1 MPLTL
6 SDPRTSDIGSQEAP
20 DVKSALT
27 GFASDFRSFRS
38 DLDRRLA
45 DQASRLDALDRKAVA
60 AARPPL
66 SSTRADA
73 NTPHQKAFAA
83 YVRQGD
89 EDRVRSLDIEEKAL
103 STAVAA
109 EGGVLVDP
117 QTANRIE
124 SVLRASSSLRAI
136 ARIVQVDAT
145 AYDALIDH
153 TEMGA
158 AWITESSTVSDTTTP
173 QIDRIPIPLHE
184 LSATPK
190 ASQRLLDDSAFD
202 VEGWLAERIADRFA
216 RAENAAFVSGDGVDK
231 PKGILAHPVV
241 DNASWSWG
249 NIGTVPTGAAGAF
262 AASDPGDVL
271 VELVYAL
278 PAGYRANAV
287 FLMNSATAGAVRK
300 LKDTD
305 GRYLWAEG
313 LTEGQPARLLGYP
326 VLIVEDMPDIAS
338 GSHAIAFGDFR
349 SAYTI
354 AERPDLRV
362 LRDPYSAK
370 PHVLFY
376 ATRRVGGDITDFA
389 AIKLLEF
396 SA

>member
-1 MPLTL
+1 MSHPYTDPAS
-6 SDPRTSDIGSQEAP
+6 SDTAAP
-20 DVKSALT
+20 DVKSALS
-27 GFASDFRSFRS
+27 GFADDFRGFRS
-38 DLDRRLA
+38 DLDRRLGE
-45 DQASRLDALDRKAVA
+45 QASRLDALDRKAVA
-60 AARPPL
+60 AARPHL
-66 SSTRADA
+66 SATRADA
-73 NTPHQKAFAA
+73 TTPHRKAFAA

-89 EDRVRSLDIEEKAL
+89 EDRVRGLDMEEKAL
-103 STAVAA
+103 STAVSA

-117 QTANRIE
+117 QTASRIE

-136 ARIVQVDAT
+136 ARIVQVDST

-153 TEMGA
+153 TETGA
-158 AWITESSTVSDTTTP
+158 AWITESTAINETATP
-173 QIDRIPIPLHE
+173 SIDRISIPLHE

-216 RAENAAFVSGDGVDK
+216 RAENAAFIDGDGIDK
-231 PKGILAHPVV
+231 PRGILAHPVLA
-241 DNASWSWG
+241 NASWAWG
-249 NIGTVPTGAAGAF
+249 SLGAVGTGADGAF
-262 AASDPGDVL
+262 AAADPGDAL

-278 PAGYRANAV
+278 PAGYRANAA

-300 LKDTD
+300 LKDAD

-326 VLIVEDMPDIAS
+326 VLIVEDMPDIGTGA
-338 GSHAIAFGDFR
+338 HAVAFGDFR
-349 SAYTI
+349 AAYTI

-376 ATRRVGGDITDFA
+376 ATRRVGGDVTDFA

>member
-1 MPLTL
+1 MSLDL
-6 SDPRTSDIGSQEAP
+6 ADPRTEDTIVP

-27 GFASDFRSFRS
+27 GFAADFRGFRS
-38 DLDRRLA
+38 DLERRLS
-45 DQASRLDALDRKAVA
+45 DQAQRLDALDRKAVA
-60 AARPPL
+60 ASRPHL
-66 SSTRADA
+66 SAARADA
-73 NTPHQKAFAA
+73 ATPHVKAFAA

-89 EDRVRSLDIEEKAL
+89 EDRVRSLDLEGKSL
-103 STAVAA
+103 NTAVAA

-124 SVLRASSSLRAI
+124 TVLRGASSLRSV
-136 ARIVQVDAT
+136 ARIVQVEAT

-153 TEMGA
+153 SEMGA
-158 AWITESSTVSDTTTP
+158 AWITESTAISETATP
-173 QIDRIPIPLHE
+173 NIDRISIPLHE

-202 VEGWLAERIADRFA
+202 VEGWLAERIAARFA
-216 RAENAAFVSGDGVDK
+216 RAENAAFIDGDGVDK
-231 PKGILAHPVV
+231 PKGFLAHPVIT
-241 DNASWSWG
+241 NGSWTWG
-249 NIGTVPTGAAGAF
+249 AIGTVSTGAEAAF
-262 AASDPGDVL
+262 APADPGDAL

-278 PAGYRANAV
+278 PAGYRANAA

-300 LKDTD
+300 LKDAD
-305 GRYLWAEG
+305 GRYLWAES
-313 LTEGQPARLLGYP
+313 LSEGQPARLLGYP
-326 VLIVEDMPDIAS
+326 VLIAEDMPDIAAN
-338 GSHAIAFGDFR
+338 SHSIAFGDFR
-349 SAYTI
+349 AAYTI

-376 ATRRVGGDITDFA
+376 ATRRVGGDVTDFA
-389 AIKLLEF
+389 ALKLLQF

>member
-1 MPLTL
+1 MSLDYADTNS
-6 SDPRTSDIGSQEAP
+6 SDTAP

-27 GFASDFRSFRS
+27 GFADDFRGFRV

-45 DQASRLDALDRKAVA
+45 EQSTRLDALDRKAVA
-60 AARPPL
+60 AARPTL
-66 SSTRADA
+66 STTTRAEGA
-73 NTPHQKAFAA
+73 TPHRKAFAA

-89 EDRVRSLDIEEKAL
+89 EDRVRGLDIEEKAL

-117 QTANRIE
+117 QTASRIE
-124 SVLRASSSLRAI
+124 SVLRASSSLRAV

-158 AWITESSTVSDTTTP
+158 AWITEATAISETATSN
-173 QIDRIPIPLHE
+173 IDRISIPLHE

-216 RAENAAFVSGDGVDK
+216 RAENAAFVDGDGIDK
-231 PKGILAHPVV
+231 PKGILAHAVV
-241 DNASWSWG
+241 ANDSWAWG
-249 NIGTVPTGAAGAF
+249 SLGTVNSGADGAF
-262 AASDPGDVL
+262 DATDPGDAL

-287 FLMNSATAGAVRK
+287 FMMNSATAGAVRK
-300 LKDTD
+300 LKDAD

-313 LTEGQPARLLGYP
+313 LSEGQPARLLGYP
-326 VLIVEDMPDIAS
+326 VLIVEDMPDIATA
-338 GSHAIAFGDFR
+338 SHAIAFGDFR
-349 SAYTI
+349 AAYTI

-376 ATRRVGGDITDFA
+376 ATRRVGGDVTDFA
-389 AIKLLEF
+389 AIKLLQF

>member
-1 MPLTL
+1 MSLDYL
-6 SDPRTSDIGSQEAP
+6 DPRSPDTAAQGAP
-20 DVKSALT
+20 DVKSALN
-27 GFASDFRSFRS
+27 GFADDFRGFRA

-45 DQASRLDALDRKAVA
+45 DQAARLDAIDRKAVA

-66 SSTRADA
+66 SSARADA
-73 NTPHQKAFAA
+73 AAPHRKAFAA

-89 EDRVRSLDIEEKAL
+89 EDRARGLDIEGKAL
-103 STAVAA
+103 NTAVAA

-117 QTANRIE
+117 QTASRIE
-124 SVLRASSSLRAI
+124 SVLRASSSLRSV

-153 TEMGA
+153 TDMGA
-158 AWITESSTVSDTTTP
+158 SWITESSTISETSTP
-173 QIDRIPIPLHE
+173 SIDRVSIPLHE

-231 PKGILAHPVV
+231 PKGFLAHAVV
-241 DNASWSWG
+241 DDDAWAWG
-249 NIGTVPTGAAGAF
+249 SLGAVRTGSARTF
-262 AASDPGDVL
+262 AAADPGHAL

-278 PAGYRANAV
+278 PAGYRANAAFV
-287 FLMNSATAGAVRK
+287 MNSATAGAVRK
-300 LKDTD
+300 LKDAD

-313 LTEGQPARLLGYP
+313 LSEGQPARLMGYP
-326 VLIVEDMPDIAS
+326 VLIVEDMPDIAADS
-338 GSHAIAFGDFR
+338 TAIAFGDFR
-349 SAYTI
+349 AAYTI

-376 ATRRVGGDITDFA
+376 ATRRVGGDVTDFA
-389 AIKLLEF
+389 AIKLLRF
-396 SA
+396 AA

>member
-1 MPLTL
+1 MPLTF
-6 SDPRTSDIGSQEAP
+6 SDPRSGDTAAQDAP

-27 GFASDFRSFRS
+27 GFAEDFRGFRS
-38 DLDRRLA
+38 DLDRRLSA
-45 DQASRLDALDRKAVA
+45 QAARLDALDRKAVA
-60 AARPPL
+60 ATRSPL
-66 SSTRADA
+66 SATRADA
-73 NTPHQKAFAA
+73 ATPHRKAFAA

-89 EDRVRSLDIEEKAL
+89 EDRVRSLDMEEKAL
-103 STAVAA
+103 NSAVAA

-117 QTANRIE
+117 QTAGRIE
-124 SVLRASSSLRAI
+124 SVLRASSSLRAV

-145 AYDALIDH
+145 AYDALVDH
-153 TEMGA
+153 AEMGA
-158 AWITESSTVSDTTTP
+158 SWITESSTVSDTTTP
-173 QIDRIPIPLHE
+173 QIDRISIPLHE

-202 VEGWLAERIADRFA
+202 VEGWLAERVADRFA

-231 PKGILAHPVV
+231 PKGILAHPSI

-249 NIGTVPTGAAGAF
+249 SLGTVSTGSDGAF
-262 AASDPGDVL
+262 AASDPGDAL

-278 PAGYRANAV
+278 PAGYRANAA

-300 LKDTD
+300 LKDAD

-313 LTEGQPARLLGYP
+313 LAEGQPARLMGYP
-326 VLIVEDMPDIAS
+326 VLIVEDMPDIAT
-338 GSHAIAFGDFR
+338 GATAIAFGDFR

-376 ATRRVGGDITDFA
+376 ATRRVGGGVTDFA
-389 AIKLLEF
+389 AIKLLDF
-396 SA
+396 SS

>member
-1 MPLTL
+1 MPTP
-6 SDPRTSDIGSQEAP
+6 STDSQSAP

-27 GFASDFRSFRS
+27 GFAADFRGFRT
-38 DLDRRLA
+38 DLERRLA
-45 DQASRLDALDRKAVA
+45 EQSTRLDALDRKAIA
-60 AARPPL
+60 AARPAL
-66 SSTRADA
+66 SATRADPA
-73 NTPHQKAFAA
+73 SPHQKAFAA

-89 EDRVRSLDIEEKAL
+89 EDRVRHLDLEEKAL
-103 STAVAA
+103 TTAVAA

-117 QTANRIE
+117 QTATRIE
-124 SVLRASSSLRAI
+124 TVLRASSSLRSV
-136 ARIVQVDAT
+136 ARIVQVEAT
-145 AYDALIDH
+145 AYDALVDH

-158 AWITESSTVSDTTTP
+158 AWITESSAISETATP
-173 QIDRIPIPLHE
+173 NIDRISIPLHE

-202 VEGWLAERIADRFA
+202 VEGWLAERIAARFA
-216 RAENAAFVSGDGVDK
+216 RAENAAFISGDGVDK
-231 PKGILAHPVV
+231 PKGILAHPVI
-241 DNASWSWG
+241 DNASWAWG
-249 NIGTVPTGAAGAF
+249 TLGTIPSGADGAF
-262 AASDPGDVL
+262 AASDPGDAL
-271 VELVYAL
+271 VTLVYAL
-278 PAGYRANAV
+278 PAGYRANAA
-287 FLMNSATAGAVRK
+287 FLMNSATAGSVRK
-300 LKDTD
+300 LKDAD

-326 VLIVEDMPDIAS
+326 VLIAEDMPDIAS
-338 GSHAIAFGDFR
+338 ASHAIAFGDMR
-349 SAYTI
+349 AAYTI

-389 AIKLLEF
+389 ALKLLQF

>member
-1 MPLTL
+1 MSLDFPDTH
-6 SDPRTSDIGSQEAP
+6 SADTAP

-27 GFASDFRSFRS
+27 GFTEDFRGFRA
-38 DLDRRLA
+38 DLDRRLSE
-45 DQASRLDALDRKAVA
+45 QATRLDALDRKAVA
-60 AARPPL
+60 AARSPL
-66 SSTRADA
+66 GETRADPTA
-73 NTPHQKAFAA
+73 PHRKAFAA

-89 EDRVRSLDIEEKAL
+89 EDRLRCLDIEEKAL
-103 STAVAA
+103 GTTVAA

-117 QTANRIE
+117 QTSERIE
-124 SVLRASSSLRAI
+124 TVLRGASSLRTI
-136 ARIVQVDAT
+136 ARIVQVDAG

-158 AWITESSTVSDTTTP
+158 AWIAEASVISETATP
-173 QIDRIPIPLHE
+173 NIARISIPLHE

-216 RAENAAFVSGDGVDK
+216 RAENAAFIDGDGIDK

-241 DNASWSWG
+241 ANTSWAWG
-249 NIGTVPTGAAGAF
+249 ALGTINTGADGAF
-262 AASDPGDVL
+262 DLDDPADAIVD
-271 VELVYAL
+271 LVYAL
-278 PAGYRANAV
+278 PAAYRGNAA
-287 FLMNSATAGAVRK
+287 FLMTSATAGTVRK
-300 LKDTD
+300 LKDAD
-305 GRYLWAEG
+305 GRYLW
-313 LTEGQPARLLGYP
+313 TESLSAGQPARLMGYP
-326 VLIVEDMPDIAS
+326 VLVIEDMPDIGSA
-338 GSHAIAFGDFR
+338 SHAIAFGDFR
-349 SAYTI
+349 AAYTI

-389 AIKLLEF
+389 AIKLLQF